1 MNIHNASQMRLA
13 SGRNNDCRSEIPTST
28 REFSI
33 VPAITSGFV
42 EKIVR
47 KCCKV
52 MEPKNLL
59 KDTFQREILHRYMN
73 KR

>member
-1 MNIHNASQMRLA
+1 MNIHNASQMRLE
-13 SGRNNDCRSEIPTST
+13 SGRNNDCRSEIPKAT

-52 MEPKNLL
+52 MEPKNLQ
-59 KDTFQREILHRYMN
+59 KGTFQREILHRYMN